1 MFGNNLKYFR
11 LERGLSKK
19 ELAKKAGLS
28 AALLTY
34 YENGSRQPGVG
45 SLNALAKALSISPAL
60 LLENG
65 PSLSFSHGAFRK
77 NSSLSKTNQ
86 EYIRSFV
93 EDYFG
98 RFYATLSFFPSNVL
112 PPIPLSQGERF
123 PLPKNASD
131 AAKELRKALGL
142 GAQGAIPALADYLE
156 KRGFLLCPVT
166 SHPGFDGLNGYVS
179 GRPYIAFNQDVNPER
194 IRSTLVHELVH
205 LYFGLGEQDEE
216 QVNQIA
222 GEVLFPKEDAVNELG
237 LRCYEVNEW
246 MANVAKEYGISMYSM
261 VYNGC
266 RYGIFSSSL
275 AKSFYVWAN
284 KKGWRKEEPSRCGE
298 ESTHLL
304 ERLVYRA
311 VGEDEIT
318 IQRAAELL
326 RISFEQ
332 VEANV
337 RSLV

>member
-19 ELAKKAGLS
+19 DLAKKAGLS

-34 YENGSRQPGVG
+34 YENGSRQPGVE

-98 RFYATLSFFPSNVL
+98 RFYATLSFFSSNVL
-112 PPIPLSQGERF
+112 PPIPLSWGERSF
-123 PLPKNASD
+123 MPKDVSK
-131 AAKELRKALGL
+131 AARELRKALGL
-142 GAQGAIPALADYLE
+142 SEQGAIPMLTDYLE
-156 KRGFLLCPVT
+156 KRGFLLCPIA

-179 GRPYIAFNQDVNPER
+179 DRPYIAFNQDASPER

-205 LYFGLGEQDEE
+205 LYFGLGDRDEE
-216 QVNQIA
+216 TVNQIA
-222 GEVLFPKEDAVNELG
+222 GEVLFPKEDAVRELG
-237 LRCYEVNEW
+237 LKCYEVNEW
-246 MANVAKEYGISMYSM
+246 MANVAKEYGISMYSL
-261 VYNGC
+261 VYNGY

-275 AKSFYVWAN
+275 AKSFYVQAN
-284 KKGWRKEEPSRCGE
+284 KNGWRKEEPTRCGE
-298 ESTHLL
+298 ESTHLF

-326 RISFEQ
+326 RVSFEQ

-337 RSLV
+337 RPLA